1 MWCRSSHCE
10 NRIIKR
16 DIQNTKYT
24 EYNITKQ
31 KKTTNK
37 KTMSDDKRDVSQSPV
52 LLESNKSLSEDKAP
66 TTTNT
71 KGPPPGFENASVPER
86 EIAKESPSTKKT
98 EETDD
103 DLQPH
108 EELYHWKKPIR
119 SAGVLGA
126 GCAVY
131 YFLFIQGYTFMTLLG
146 FTLLFNL
153 FFNGCVKLLF
163 KPLTY
168 LGVVDEK
175 SQPEKYFVYVNEI
188 VKDVFTSTAFTK
200 IFDSVK
206 ASVVIY
212 DKLIKEAMMV
222 VDGPSTTKAVLAFYG
237 LRVVGSMFELA
248 TIGLLFLLSLFT
260 LPIVYKKY
268 GKEIDT
274 HYEKISLSAVDI
286 VRRTS
291 EKTVEAVPQLES
303 TLTTLGL
310 VSTKKEQ

>member
-1 MWCRSSHCE
+1 MCGCRSSHCE

-31 KKTTNK
+31 TTTNK
-37 KTMSDDKRDVSQSPV
+37 KRMSDDKRDVSQSPV

-98 EETDD
+98 EKTD

>member
-1 MWCRSSHCE
+1 MCGCRSSHCE

-31 KKTTNK
+31 TTTNK
-37 KTMSDDKRDVSQSPV
+37 KRMSDDKRDVSQSPV

-98 EETDD
+98 EERD

-131 YFLFIQGYTFMTLLG
+131 YFLFIQGYTCMTLLG

-260 LPIVYKKY
+260 LPIVYK
-268 GKEIDT
+268 IDT